1 MREDL
6 PPCVLRVAF
15 RYDHNLKF
23 ADAFANEVKQVTL
36 YAYNA
41 QTGQLAYTRTETAA
55 NILAKGYLDVTDMKP
70 GTYHLIAWAEGE
82 NRCNNSYLYGQA
94 APTDPTQLTCEI
106 NNLGNRRLTHDLTP
120 LFHGKMDS
128 VKLEYGLSTDD
139 TKLVT
144 LPLTKNTNVVR
155 IVLQNTSGAQL
166 KADEFNL
173 TIDDDNRLLGY
184 DNLALEADSIEYTP
198 WSKYAGSTDINQQAM
213 PHRQRSE
220 SLSAVVAEFTLNR
233 LFTNK
238 RPILTVR
245 RTSDGQ
251 AVFRLPLIDYLLLVK
266 GNYHRSMS
274 DQEYLDREDEYNMT
288 FFLDNNRN
296 WLSACIYINSWRV
309 VLQQADF

>member
-1 MREDL
+1 MRDDL
-6 PPCVLRVAF
+6 SPCVLRVAF
-15 RYDHNLKF
+15 SYDRNIKF

-55 NILAKGYLDVTDMKP
+55 NILAKGYLDVTDMKA

-82 NRCNNSYLYGQA
+82 NRCNNSYNYGTA
-94 APTDPTQLTCEI
+94 AQSDPTQLTCAI
-106 NNLGNRRLTHDLTP
+106 NNPDRCITHDLTP
-120 LFHGKMDS
+120 LFHGKMDA
-128 VKLEYGLSTDD
+128 VKLEYGLSTDN

-155 IVLQNTSGAQL
+155 VVLQNTSGTKLQ
-166 KADEFNL
+166 ADDFTL

-184 DNLALEADSIEYTP
+184 DNLPLQADSITYTP
-198 WSKYAGSTDINQQAM
+198 WSKYSGSTDINASAM
-213 PHRQRSE
+213 PRKLRAE

-233 LFTNK
+233 LMVDK
-238 RPILTVR
+238 RPILTVCR
-245 RTSDGQ
+245 NTDGKT
-251 AVFRLPLIDYLLLVK
+251 VFRLPLVDYLLMVK

-288 FFLDNNRN
+288 FFLDDNSN
-296 WLSACIYINSWRV
+296 WLAASILINSWRV
-309 VLQQADF
+309 VLQQSDL